1 VSNEARFK
9 NELENLLLFKRV
21 LDGDNVLPV
30 RLEIE
35 RMSLDYRR
43 FKVVING
50 IKSLTAN
57 KDGTR
62 AGTGTAFKI
71 LVEVP
76 PEYPFTAI
84 PNIQFQDTIP
94 FHPHVYTD
102 GRICW
107 GTVNSPQPDLSLADW
122 IRQVLEYLTYNKDS
136 IIKMNPNSPANR
148 TALDWWQSNKLMISS
163 SVTSIDMSRVRL
175 LVNRTIQ

>member
-9 NELENLLLFKRV
+9 NELESLLLFKRV

-57 KDGTR
+57 EDGTR
-62 AGTGTAFKI
+62 AGTGTAFNI

-76 PEYPFTAI
+76 PGYPFTAI
-84 PNIQFQDTIP
+84 PNIRFQDPIP
-94 FHPHVYTD
+94 FHPHVFD
-102 GRICW
+102 HGGICW
-107 GTVNSPQPDLSLADW
+107 GTANYPQPDLSLADW

-136 IIKMNPNSPANR
+136 LIKMNPNSPANR
-148 TALDWWQSNKLMISS
+148 AALDWWQLNKLMISS
-163 SVTSIDMSRVRL
+163 YVTSIDMSRVRL